1 VGVFERDVVI
11 IGGGHNGL
19 ACAAYLAKA
28 GLDVLLLE
36 KRGLV
41 GGAAATEEPWP
52 GYRVSSASYVVSL
65 MPPQVVRELDLKRF
79 GYEVSIITPDYF
91 VPFPDGTSLTLWG
104 DVQRDAADI
113 ARFSERDAAA
123 YIAFDRYFDR
133 VARLLKDLLFVVP
146 PNMNLRDLPK
156 WAATAGRFRKW
167 SGRDVHEAV
176 RLFTM
181 SASDFLD
188 EWFEDERVKG
198 ALATQAI
205 IGAWCGP
212 MTPGSAYVLMH
223 HWIGEVDG
231 HAGAWGWAK
240 GGMGGISAA
249 MARAAEA
256 AGAEVRTEAE
266 VDRVAINASGQA
278 VGVALADGSLVR
290 AQRVVSCAHPI
301 TTYLSLI
308 GEERLPGDVVRDVK
322 RYRTRSGSVKLNVA
336 LSELPAFPSWDGEGD
351 LHRGL
356 VAVSPSV
363 EYLEL
368 AWDDAK
374 YGRMSEHPYVEVVF
388 PTAHEPEGLA
398 PKGKHLMLGFSQ
410 YGPYELAEGSWDEG
424 AGGSGS
430 WKSERGGASGSP
442 PTRRDEYASRV
453 LRALGEFAPSLESSV
468 EQVEVLT
475 PRDIEERF
483 GLIGGNIMQG
493 ELTPD
498 QLFSFRPIPGHGD
511 YRTPVAGMYLCGA
524 GTHPGG
530 GVMGVPGR
538 NAASVILRDH
548 KRGEFIGRIKNLGR

>member
-1 VGVFERDVVI
+1 MGMFERDVVVV
-11 IGGGHNGL
+11 GGGHNGL

-28 GLDVLLLE
+28 GLDVLVLE
-36 KRGLV
+36 KRDVL

-65 MPPQVVRELDLKRF
+65 MPPQVVRELDLKRH

-104 DVQRDAADI
+104 DTAHDAASI
-113 ARFSERDAAA
+113 SRFSQHDAEA
-123 YIAFDRYFDR
+123 YVEFDRYFDH

-146 PNMNLRDLPK
+146 PNLAIRELPK
-156 WAATAGRFRKW
+156 WAGTAGHFRRW
-167 SGRDVHEAV
+167 SGRDIHEVV

-181 SASDFLD
+181 SAADFLD
-188 EWFEDERVKG
+188 EWFGDERVKG

-231 HAGAWGWAK
+231 HAGAWGWVK
-240 GGMGGISAA
+240 GGMGGVAEA
-249 MARAAEA
+249 MARSAKA
-256 AGAEVRTEAE
+256 AGAEVRTDAE
-266 VDRVAINASGQA
+266 VERVAINASGRA
-278 VGVALADGSLVR
+278 VGVALTDGTLVR
-290 AQRVVSCAHPI
+290 AQRVVSSAHPI
-301 TTYLSLI
+301 TTYLSLV
-308 GEERLPGDVVRDVK
+308 GEERLPGDVVHDVK
-322 RYRTRSGSVKLNVA
+322 RFRTRSGSVKINVA
-336 LSELPAFPSWDGEGD
+336 LSELPSFPSWDQDGD
-351 LHRGL
+351 VHRGL
-356 VAVSPSV
+356 AAVSPSI
-363 EYLEL
+363 EYLER

-374 YGRMSEHPYVEVVF
+374 FGRMSAHPYIEVVF
-388 PTAHEPEGLA
+388 PTAHEPTGLA
-398 PKGKHLMLGFSQ
+398 PQGKHLMLGFSQ

-424 AGGSGS
+424 GR
-430 WKSERGGASGSP
+430 E
-442 PTRRDEYASRV
+442 EYAR
-453 LRALGEFAPSLESSV
+453 RALKGLEEFAPGLQDLV
-468 EQVEVLT
+468 EQIEVLT

-483 GLIGGNIMQG
+483 GLLGGNIMQG

-498 QLFSFRPIPGHGD
+498 QLFGFRPIPGYGD
-511 YRTPVAGMYLCGA
+511 YRTPVAGMYLCGS

-548 KRGEFIGRIKNLGR
+548 KRGEFVGRVKSLGR

>member
-1 VGVFERDVVI
+1 MGVFERDVVI

-28 GLDVLLLE
+28 GLDVLVLE
-36 KRGLV
+36 KRGVV

-79 GYEVSIITPDYF
+79 GYEVSIVTPDYF
-91 VPFPDGTSLTLWG
+91 VPFPDGTALTLWG
-104 DVQRDAADI
+104 DV
-113 ARFSERDAAA
+113 ERDAAA
-123 YIAFDRYFDR
+123 IARFNEHDAAAYVEFDRYFDR

-167 SGRDVHEAV
+167 SGRDLHETV

-181 SASDFLD
+181 SAADFLD

-231 HAGAWGWAK
+231 HAGAWGWVK

-256 AGAEVRTEAE
+256 AGAEVRTDAE

-278 VGVALADGSLVR
+278 VGVALADGSLIR

-336 LSELPAFPSWDGEGD
+336 LSELPVFPFWDGDGD
-351 LHRGL
+351 LHKGL

-363 EYLEL
+363 EYLER

-388 PTAHEPEGLA
+388 PTAHEPQGLA
-398 PKGKHLMLGFSQ
+398 PKGKHLMLAFSQ

-424 AGGSGS
+424 G
-430 WKSERGGASGSP
+430 
-442 PTRRDEYASRV
+442 RDEYAARV
-453 LRALGEFAPSLESSV
+453 LKALGEFAPSLESAV
-468 EQVEVLT
+468 EHLEVLT
-475 PRDIEERF
+475 PRDIEDRF

-511 YRTPVAGMYLCGA
+511 YRTPVAGMYLCGS

-548 KRGEFIGRIKNLGR
+548 KRGEFVGRIKSLGR

>member
-1 VGVFERDVVI
+1 MGVFERDVVI

-28 GLDVLLLE
+28 GLDVLVLE
-36 KRGLV
+36 KRGVV

-52 GYRVSSASYVVSL
+52 GFRVSSASYVVSL

-79 GYEVSIITPDYF
+79 GYEVSIVTPDYF

-104 DVQRDAADI
+104 DVERDAAAI
-113 ARFSERDAAA
+113 GRFSERDAAA
-123 YIAFDRYFDR
+123 YVVFDRYFDR

-167 SGRDVHEAV
+167 SGRDLHETV

-181 SASDFLD
+181 SAADFLD

-231 HAGAWGWAK
+231 HAGAWGWVK

-249 MARAAEA
+249 MARSAEA
-256 AGAEVRTEAE
+256 AGAEIRTEAE
-266 VDRVAINASGQA
+266 VDRVAINASGRA

-290 AQRVVSCAHPI
+290 AQRVVSCAHPV

-308 GEERLPGDVVRDVK
+308 GEERLPGDVVHDVR

-336 LSELPAFPSWDGEGD
+336 LSELPAFPAWDQEGD
-351 LHRGL
+351 LHKGL
-356 VAVSPSV
+356 VAVSPSI
-363 EYLEL
+363 EYLER

-374 YGRMSEHPYVEVVF
+374 FGRMSERPYVEVVF

-398 PKGKHLMLGFSQ
+398 PKGKHLMLAFSQ
-410 YGPYELAEGSWDEG
+410 YGPFELAEGSWDEG
-424 AGGSGS
+424 GR
-430 WKSERGGASGSP
+430 E
-442 PTRRDEYASRV
+442 DYAARV
-453 LRALGEFAPSLESSV
+453 LKALGEFAPSLESAV
-468 EQVEVLT
+468 EHLEVLT

-511 YRTPVAGMYLCGA
+511 YRTPVAGMYLCGS

-548 KRGEFIGRIKNLGR
+548 KRGEFVGRIKNLGR